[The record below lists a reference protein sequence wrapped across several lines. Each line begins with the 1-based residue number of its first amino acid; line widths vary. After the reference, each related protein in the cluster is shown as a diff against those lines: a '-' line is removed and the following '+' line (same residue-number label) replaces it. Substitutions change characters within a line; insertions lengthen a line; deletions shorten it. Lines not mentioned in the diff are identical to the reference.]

1 MQMKTRVAVLGTGI
15 MGHGMALTLLRAG
28 FEAAVWNR
36 TPDKARPL
44 ADDGARVASS
54 VDEAVAGADVI
65 VTMLYDADAV
75 LEVAGVFAGQLQ
87 PGTVWLQSSTIGRA
101 GMEKVAELARREN
114 LLLLDA
120 PMLGTKQ
127 PAEKGELTILV
138 SGPAELIDH
147 ARPVLEA
154 LSSKVVMV
162 GTKIGAA
169 TALKL
174 ACNAWVATITAGLAQ
189 SLALAAGQG
198 LDPGLFLAAIDGSG
212 VSMPYARLKGDAMI
226 AGEYPT
232 AFAVDSLEKDLRLI
246 SEAANGCGV
255 DSALLDALGARFRS
269 ASEAGHGS
277 EDIAAVYTSFT
288 A

>member
-1 MQMKTRVAVLGTGI
+1 MKAGVAVLGTGI
-15 MGHGMALTLLRAG
+15 MGNGMALTLLRAG
-28 FEAAVWNR
+28 FEVAVWNR

-75 LEVAGVFAGQLQ
+75 LEVAGMFAGQLQ

-101 GMEKVAELARREN
+101 GTEKVAELARREN

-127 PAEKGELTILV
+127 PAEKGELTALV
-138 SGPAELIDH
+138 SGPAELIDQ

-162 GTKIGAA
+162 GTNIGEA

-174 ACNAWVATITAGLAQ
+174 SCNAWVATITAGLAQ

-198 LDPGLFLAAIDGSG
+198 LDPGLFLKAIEGSG
-212 VSMPYARLKGDAMI
+212 VNMPYARLKGDAMI
-226 AGEYPT
+226 AGAYPT
-232 AFAVDSLEKDLRLI
+232 AFAVDNLSKDLHLI
-246 SEAANGCGV
+246 SEAADGCGV
-255 DSALLDALGARFRS
+255 DGALLDALGARFRS

-277 EDIAAVYTSFT
+277 EDIAAVYTSFMT
-288 A
+288 